1 MIGSNQSGK
10 KEGVADNWEQMLSG
24 AGLPNQ
30 TATNPTV
37 TNPTT
42 QEGEKKPARKPLQ
55 LKKNAAVFVS
65 NPDAKEDFA
74 LFFKEEIEA
83 FLTAKS
89 GKMFQSAPVKVPVT
103 KTFPA
108 TTTKETATTKK
119 ETKKDPKEATKE
131 EKKEKEIKAQEENK
145 KKSKE
150 NLLFF
155 QKSLILLF

>member
-1 MIGSNQSGK
+1 MNPGEK
-10 KEGVADNWEQMLSG
+10 KEEVAENWEQMLSS
-24 AGLPNQ
+24 AGLQNK
-30 TATNPTV
+30 TATNPT
-37 TNPTT
+37 TTT

-83 FLTAKS
+83 FLKAKS

-119 ETKKDPKEATKE
+119 ETKKDVKEPTKE
-131 EKKEKEIKAQEENK
+131 EKKEKELKAQEENK
-145 KKSKE
+145 KKSKYRS
-150 NLLFF
+150 
-155 QKSLILLF
+155 QKGLHS